1 MESMDDDVKKVLIS
15 LAQILK
21 WIEQVKNLTINVQ
34 VERDSEMVSEPITET
49 DYCVKG

>member
-1 MESMDDDVKKVLIS
+1 MDDNVKKFLVD

-21 WIEQVKNLTINVQ
+21 WIEQVKSLSVNVYVQ
-34 VERDSEMVSEPITET
+34 VERDSETVSGALTEV